1 MRFTRCFPLQLKI
14 NSSWDELQAVFNG
27 LLEVAN
33 GKVKGSFRKELWKR
47 KSLGE
52 LIEVTTLGDKI
63 MKIPF
68 RIKRDFYIF
77 WE

>member
-1 MRFTRCFPLQLKI
+1 MRFARCFPLQLKI